1 MLTLWM
7 ASAALGAPYGTMV
20 PGITLAA
27 ADSEMGGAV
36 SVGTGDLG
44 TLQSGAGGMEDVAL
58 EGAPSAGL
66 LFSAWARY
74 GLTDRIEALGGA
86 WLPISPLSV
95 GIHGGARIR
104 LLGAPAHPGPRV
116 TIGASLGSLMLAP
129 LETLALTVPVSAGI
143 RAGGAELWITPT
155 ATVTQRGLLGVGGE
169 VGVGVEP
176 EGIPVLVSVQ
186 AMDWGEA
193 GAVVSGSLGVAFR
206 GGM

>member
-1 MLTLWM
+1 MLTWWM
-7 ASAALGAPYGTMV
+7 ASGALGAPYGTMV
-20 PGITLAA
+20 PGVTLPA

-36 SVGTGDLG
+36 SVGSGNLG
-44 TLQSGAGGMEDVAL
+44 TLQSGAGALKDIEL

-66 LFSAWARY
+66 LFAAWARY
-74 GLTDRIEALGGA
+74 GLTGRIEAVGGA

-95 GIHGGARIR
+95 GLHGGARVR
-104 LLGAPAHPGPRV
+104 VLGEPDRVGPRV
-116 TIGASLGSLMLAP
+116 TIGASVGSLMLAP
-129 LETLALTVPVSAGI
+129 FETLALTVPVSAGI
-143 RAGGAELWITPT
+143 RAGGTELWVTPMAT
-155 ATVTQRGLLGVGGE
+155 ATQGGLLGIGGE

-193 GAVVSGSLGVAFR
+193 GAMISGSLGVAFR